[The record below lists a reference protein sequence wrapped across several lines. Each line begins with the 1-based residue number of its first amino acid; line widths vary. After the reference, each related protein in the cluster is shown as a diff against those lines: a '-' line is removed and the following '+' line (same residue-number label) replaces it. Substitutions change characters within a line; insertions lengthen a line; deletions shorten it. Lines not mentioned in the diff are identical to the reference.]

1 MSRVHASTIM
11 HAMTKPAPELPK
23 PGLNGLQ
30 IGLLALFVVALLASV
45 GLRAYGQSKE
55 KGGAA
60 LPAGA
65 QGLVPTD
72 GSTPPPTQAPPTP
85 LERSLPYV
93 TEGSFFGLIG
103 FALGYATRKFVK
115 LGLILL
121 ALFFLALQA
130 LVWTGTVTVD
140 WGGLI
145 TKLNDWIFNLQANES
160 MTQFLTRRIPSAGG
174 MLAGYLIGF
183 QRG

>member
-1 MSRVHASTIM
+1 M
-11 HAMTKPAPELPK
+11 PK
-23 PGLNGLQ
+23 PPEELARPALSSLQ
-30 IGLLALFVVALLASV
+30 IGLLVALLLALLGSAGWRFYAQKKSAAAGGVPV
-45 GLRAYGQSKE
+45 GAH
-55 KGGAA
+55 
-60 LPAGA
+60 
-65 QGLVPTD
+65 GLVEGKD
-72 GSTPPPTQAPPTP
+72 GQAPEATP

-103 FALGYATRKFVK
+103 FALGYASRKFVK

-121 ALFFLALQA
+121 ALFFLGLQA
-130 LVWTGTVTVD
+130 LVWTGTVSVD
-140 WGGLI
+140 WSGMIG
-145 TKLNDWIFNLQANES
+145 KLNALIFNLQENET